1 MNKLSKIDFD
11 LMHKIEAHNNEKSEI
26 IKALREKMNVT
37 CTPVGKTHGQTH
49 HEKSTVADANDELGC
64 LKRGTIHSP
73 TPRKLKM
80 VKHGSPLLK
89 KQASQSHREEFFFE
103 LAKLGN

>member
-1 MNKLSKIDFD
+1 
-11 LMHKIEAHNNEKSEI
+11 MHKIEALNNEKCEI
-26 IKALREKMNVT
+26 IKTLREKMNVT

-49 HEKSTVADANDELGC
+49 HVKSTVADANDELGC

-80 VKHGSPLLK
+80 V
-89 KQASQSHREEFFFE
+89 
-103 LAKLGN
+103 